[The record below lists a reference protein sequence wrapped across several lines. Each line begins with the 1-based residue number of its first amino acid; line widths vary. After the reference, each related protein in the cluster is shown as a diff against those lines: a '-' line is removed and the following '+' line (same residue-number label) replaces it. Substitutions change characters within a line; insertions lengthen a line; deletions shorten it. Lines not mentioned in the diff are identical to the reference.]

1 MLDLW
6 RKRPAELT
14 LALTLAVC
22 ALGLVLGVAPME
34 VLGVLLF
41 GLILTAVNSIRRK
54 DPQ

>member
-6 RKRPAELT
+6 RRKPAEVT

-22 ALGLVLGVAPME
+22 ALGLLFGVALME

-41 GLILTAVNSIRRK
+41 GLVLTAVNSIKRK
-54 DPQ
+54 DPE